1 MIDYKSLG
9 FKCGLEIH
17 QRLATNKLFC
27 DCPSLLRDD
36 NPDFKVKRNLRAVAG
51 ESGHIDVAAKFE
63 TDKGLDF
70 IYEGYNDTTCLVELD
85 EEPIHPIN
93 KDALDIAF
101 QVSLMLNCKILD
113 EIFVMRK
120 IVLDGSAISGFQR
133 TMLISQNGIIET
145 SKGQVRIA
153 SLCLEEESAKNVD
166 QKEDSRHW
174 RLDRL
179 GIPLIEIQTYPDI
192 IDADHARETAE
203 KIGMILRSTSR
214 VLRGI
219 GSIRQDV
226 NLSIKNGARI
236 EIKGFQDLRSIQKVI
251 DNEIK
256 RQLEL
261 IKSGQKINT
270 EVRKANDDFTT
281 SFLRPMPGSA
291 RMYPETDH
299 PIIESDRNHIK
310 NIKLPELLTEKISR
324 YSREYNINEELSKM
338 IISESD
344 EIFLKLTSK
353 YKNIEPGIIA
363 RTLVIT
369 LKDIKSR
376 LKLDISKI
384 SYLDLEEIFSCI
396 NSNKI
401 SQDSIQNMLID
412 RINGFK
418 IDIEKYKVISDQEL
432 ESEILK
438 IISKHKDSNI
448 NALMGEVMKVYR
460 GKVSGQKVMA
470 LLKKRVK

>member
-36 NPDFKVKRNLRAVAG
+36 ISDFRIKRNLRAVAG

-85 EEPIHPIN
+85 EEPIHFIN
-93 KDALDIAF
+93 EEALDIAF

-133 TMLISQNGIIET
+133 TMLISQNGVVET
-145 SKGQVRIA
+145 SKGPVRIA

-166 QKEDSRHW
+166 QKEDSRLW

-192 IDADHARETAE
+192 VDADHARETAE
-203 KIGMILRSTSR
+203 KIGMILRSTSK

-226 NLSIKNGARI
+226 NLSIKTGSRI

-256 RQLEL
+256 RQTDL
-261 IKSGQKINT
+261 IKSGQKINP
-270 EVRKANDDFTT
+270 EVRKANEDFTT
-281 SFLRPMPGSA
+281 SFLRPMPGAA

-299 PIIESDRNHIK
+299 PIIKVDRNRIK
-310 NIKLPELLTEKISR
+310 NIKLPELLTAKVSR
-324 YSREYNINEELSKM
+324 YSREYGINEELSKM
-338 IISESD
+338 IISEND
-344 EIFLKLTSK
+344 DLFLKLTSK
-353 YKNIEPGIIA
+353 HKKVDPGIIA

-376 LKLDISKI
+376 LKLDISGVK
-384 SYLDLEEIFSCI
+384 YHELDEIFSYI
-396 NSNKI
+396 DSGKI
-401 SQDSIQNMLID
+401 SPDSIQNMLID
-412 RINGFK
+412 KINGSK
-418 IDIEKYKVISDQEL
+418 IDLEKYKGISDEEL
-432 ESEILK
+432 ESEILM
-438 IISKHKDSNI
+438 IISKNKNSNI

-460 GKVSGQKVMA
+460 GKVSGQKVME
-470 LLKKRVK
+470 LLKKHVK